1 MASMTPLTP
10 MTREREIVGI
20 SPLFDDLDSIHLDAI
35 AAHGR
40 IQSFPAQQPVITEG
54 AAVEFLHLLVTGR
67 VQLSFRQCG
76 DNVVASSDGEPQ
88 TPIQSVGE
96 PGHAIGWSS
105 MVEPYLYRASGV
117 TVEPSELLAI
127 DRRALDDYCVANPEF
142 GVAFMRRVL
151 VLLGNRI
158 RTVRIRLIAG
168 RYEDEVVAVQ
178 AALDQ
183 SAEILPVTSP
193 LHKLLHYLRNRLTLG
208 DAFHV
213 LEVVQERG
221 EESERGVAR
230 LCLEIL
236 GAVRKETQLYQDL
249 QRVYQHVA
257 EAPSAADPGEV
268 RRRCCLDFID
278 LFDRLDVIVRG
289 EEHLPDHP
297 GFIVVMNHLKN
308 HPENTPPN
316 EFQLTLDTHFVSSV
330 ILFRKYGDAPI
341 RVVRQARPNEF
352 RHKAYYDR
360 LGYLYV
366 YRGHFDTDEV
376 SDDSGVRRHA
386 FLDAARD
393 VLRSGSN
400 LVICPEGTSTATEQ
414 SPTTFRSGAFRLAAY
429 VRLEPLILPIA
440 VANFDKRIT
449 RTRVAAIAF
458 PAFRLSDLLGEP
470 LHQDRL
476 HAFLESYRQT
486 FRGYVEQAITLAS
499 SQST

>member
-1 MASMTPLTP
+1 M
-10 MTREREIVGI
+10 
-20 SPLFDDLDSIHLDAI
+20 SPLFEDLDPIHLDAI

-40 IQSFPAQQPVITEG
+40 IQSFPAQQTVITEG
-54 AAVEFLHLLVTGR
+54 AVADVLQLLVTGR

-76 DNVVASSDGEPQ
+76 EDVVVSSGGARQVPV
-88 TPIQSVGE
+88 QSVGE

-105 MVEPYLYRASGV
+105 MVEPYRYRVSGV
-117 TVEPSELLAI
+117 TVEPSELLLI
-127 DRRALDDYCVANPEF
+127 DRRVLDDYCTTNPEF

-158 RTVRIRLIAG
+158 RTERIRLVAG
-168 RYEDEVVAVQ
+168 RYEDEVIAIH

-193 LHKLLHYLRNRLTLG
+193 LHKLPHYVRNRLTLG

-213 LEVVQERG
+213 LDVVLERG

-230 LCLEIL
+230 LCLAIL
-236 GAVRKETQLYQDL
+236 SAVREETQLYQDI

-257 EAPSAADPGEV
+257 EAPSSADPREV

-278 LFDRLDVIVRG
+278 LFGRLDAIVRG
-289 EEHLPDHP
+289 EEHLPDRP
-297 GFIVVMNHLKN
+297 GFIVVMNHLK
-308 HPENTPPN
+308 PPPPPDNTLPN

-330 ILFRKYGDAPI
+330 ILFRKYGEASI
-341 RVVRQARPNEF
+341 RVVRKARQDEF

-376 SDDSGVRRHA
+376 SNDPDVRRHA

-400 LVICPEGTSTATEQ
+400 LVICPEGTSTATER

-429 VRLEPLILPIA
+429 VGPEPFILPIA

-449 RTRVAAIAF
+449 RTKVAAIVF

-470 LHQDRL
+470 LRQDRL
-476 HAFLESYRQT
+476 HAFLESYR
-486 FRGYVEQAITLAS
+486 
-499 SQST
+499 